1 MDAQGLWE
9 LTALNALEQAV
20 QANCILAQTI
30 DAAVSVGKP
39 LDVLAL
45 LALIRETQHRIAH
58 DIRQLRVITEQREKE
73 QL

>member
-39 LDVLAL
+39 LDVLEL
-45 LALIRETQHRIAH
+45 LALIRETQQRLAR
-58 DIRQLRVITEQREKE
+58 DVRQLRKITQQREKE